1 MLDEIQD
8 IYISQYVI
16 YCSIYDKMLEFDV
29 EDFDYDKYK
38 IEMQNIDFELN
49 IIKKQY
55 ERLEQLKQIYILKN
69 NIEDFTGDEIKKVED
84 EKTFSDFK
92 SAIDALSQK
101 IIDVKKLHDKLT
113 LRMNKETDYISK
125 TLDEIKKTNGKL
137 HGDYIKNQYK
147 NSQK

>member
-8 IYISQYVI
+8 IYKSQYEI
-16 YCSIYDKMLEFDV
+16 YCSIYDRMLEFDV
-29 EDFDYDKYK
+29 EDFDYEKYK

-55 ERLEQLKQIYILKN
+55 EKLEQLKQIYVVKN
-69 NIEDFTGDEIKKVED
+69 NIEDFTGEEIKKVED
-84 EKTFSDFK
+84 EKTFADFK

-101 IIDVKKLHDKLT
+101 IIDVKKLQDKLI

-125 TLDEIKKTNGKL
+125 TLDKIKKTNGKL
-137 HGDYIKNQYK
+137 QGDYIKNKYK
-147 NSQK
+147 NNQK

>member
-8 IYISQYVI
+8 IYKSQYEI
-16 YCSIYDKMLEFDV
+16 YCSIYDRMLEFDV
-29 EDFDYDKYK
+29 EDFDYEKYK

-55 ERLEQLKQIYILKN
+55 EKLEQLKQIYVVKN
-69 NIEDFTGDEIKKVED
+69 NIEDFTGEEIKKVED
-84 EKTFSDFK
+84 EKTFADFK
-92 SAIDALSQK
+92 SAIDALSEK
-101 IIDVKKLHDKLT
+101 IIDVKKLHDKLI

-137 HGDYIKNQYK
+137 QGDYIKNKYK
-147 NSQK
+147 NNQK

>member
-8 IYISQYVI
+8 IYKSQFKI
-16 YCSIYDKMLEFDV
+16 YCSIYDKMLGFDV
-29 EDFDYDKYK
+29 EDFDYEKYK

-55 ERLEQLKQIYILKN
+55 EKLEQLKQIYAVKN

-84 EKTFSDFK
+84 EKTFADFK

-101 IIDVKKLHDKLT
+101 IIDVKKLQDKLI

-137 HGDYIKNQYK
+137 QGDYIKNKYK
-147 NSQK
+147 NNQK